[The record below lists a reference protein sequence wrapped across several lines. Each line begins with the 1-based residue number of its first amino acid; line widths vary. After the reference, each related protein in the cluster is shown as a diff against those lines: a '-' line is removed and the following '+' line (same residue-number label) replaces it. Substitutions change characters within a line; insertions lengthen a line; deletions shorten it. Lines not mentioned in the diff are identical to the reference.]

1 MRTAKELFAELNSF
15 DENRRIEAKSAS
27 AVGKSM
33 METVCA
39 FANEPGLCGGYLLLG
54 AKRTGMAEDGRPVY
68 EPENIENTDKVQ
80 SDFVVMCNSMFNVR
94 IRPIINVEEYLGKTV
109 IVVKIEELPESQK
122 PAYFAKRG
130 LPEGAFRRIGP
141 SDEKCSEEDMYLF
154 YQSADTYDSCIVD
167 DADLDDIDE
176 NALNFYRK
184 LRKEVNPDAE
194 ELTLDDVDLLR
205 ALGAIKKNKQ
215 GGYDLTYT
223 GLLVFGKQMSLR
235 RLVPSFRVDY
245 IRISG
250 NQWLADGDNRFEQTI
265 DMRGPLILMVNK
277 ACSAVMDDLPK
288 GFELKKDSMQASTPA
303 ILPNKVLRE
312 AIVNSYIHRSN
323 RVNQPIQIIR
333 YSNRIEI
340 HNPGYSL
347 KPQDDWGEP
356 GSMLRNPRISEIF
369 HDTNLAETKGTGIG
383 AMRRLMKEAGL
394 MPPTFESNHEANK
407 FTARLLLHHFLSKE
421 NMEWLAQ
428 YAEFG
433 LVNEQ
438 KLALVFVREVGAID
452 NATYRQ
458 LDSSITHARARLE
471 IHKLCD
477 LGFIEKKGQ
486 GRNTYYIR
494 TSKVV
499 SLGERLRPQGE
510 RLLPQLGT
518 LCERLL
524 PQHGT
529 LCERL
534 LPQHGTL
541 CERIPPQHGT
551 LCERIP
557 PQHGTLCEKIPPQ
570 HGTLGEKI
578 PLQHGTLGEKIPPQ
592 HGTLGERYQGENE
605 RYQAFG
611 ERYQGA
617 NREELLLLLPDDIKK
632 RIDEVGKRVPK
643 DVLYKLVVDMCS
655 IVPLSMDDLSVLLHR
670 KSKSFKNKNIKVLLE
685 NNQLFYWIP
694 EMTNHPL
701 QKYVA
706 ASSMARSNSR
716 KSC

>member
-1 MRTAKELFAELNSF
+1 MSPYLNIIKKMRTAKELFAELNSF

-54 AKRTGMAEDGRPVY
+54 AKRTGIAEDGRPVY
-68 EPENIENTDKVQ
+68 EPENIENTDKIQ
-80 SDFVVMCNSMFNVR
+80 SDFVAMCNSMFNVR

-194 ELTLDDVDLLR
+194 ELTLNDVDLLR

-383 AMRRLMKEAGL
+383 AMRRVMKEAGL

-428 YAEFG
+428 YASFD
-433 LVNEQ
+433 LTNEQ

-477 LGFIEKKGQ
+477 LGFLEKKGQ

-499 SLGERLRPQGE
+499 SLGERLRPQD
-510 RLLPQLGT
+510 
-518 LCERLL
+518 
-524 PQHGT
+524 
-529 LCERL
+529 
-534 LPQHGTL
+534 
-541 CERIPPQHGT
+541 
-551 LCERIP
+551 
-557 PQHGTLCEKIPPQ
+557 EKILP
-570 HGTLGEKI
+570 
-578 PLQHGTLGEKIPPQ
+578 QHGTLGEKIPPQ
-592 HGTLGERYQGENE
+592 GEMYHGKHGILVQKIPPQGEMYHGKHGTLGERYQGENE
-605 RYQAFG
+605 RYQAFEERYQGEVGTFG
-611 ERYQGA
+611 ERYQGL
-617 NREELLLLLPDDIKK
+617 NREELLLLLPDDIKN

-643 DVLYKLVVDMCS
+643 DILNKLVVDMCS

-670 KSKSFKNKNIKVLLE
+670 NSKSFKNKNIKVLLE
-685 NNQLFYWIP
+685 TKQLFYWIP
-694 EMTNHPL
+694 EMINHPQ
-701 QKYVA
+701 QKYIA
-706 ASSMARSNSR
+706 DPSMTRSNT
-716 KSC
+716 KKK

>member
-1 MRTAKELFAELNSF
+1 MKIAKELFDELNSW

-39 FANEPGLCGGYLLLG
+39 FANEPGLRGGYLLLG
-54 AKRTGMAEDGRPVY
+54 AKRTGMTEDGKPVY
-68 EPENIENTDKVQ
+68 EPENIENTDKIQ
-80 SDFVVMCNSMFNVR
+80 SDFVAMCNSMFNVR

-194 ELTLDDVDLLR
+194 ELTLNDVDLLR

-433 LVNEQ
+433 LMNEQ

-510 RLLPQLGT
+510 KIPPQHGSLGERLLPQD
-518 LCERLL
+518 ERLL

-529 LCERL
+529 LGERLPPQDERL
-534 LPQHGTL
+534 L
-541 CERIPPQHGT
+541 
-551 LCERIP
+551 
-557 PQHGTLCEKIPPQ
+557 
-570 HGTLGEKI
+570 
-578 PLQHGTLGEKIPPQ
+578 PQ
-592 HGTLGERYQGENE
+592 HGTLGERYQGED
-605 RYQAFG
+605 
-611 ERYQGA
+611 ERYQGKLGTFEEECMLKPRA
-617 NREELLLLLPDDIKK
+617 ELVRELPNELQERVNNIGNRASRETVCQLLIDLCAFKPYSYEELASILQ
-632 RIDEVGKRVPK
+632 RSPK
-643 DVLYKLVVDMCS
+643 ALKDKYLK
-655 IVPLSMDDLSVLLHR
+655 PLRLA
-670 KSKSFKNKNIKVLLE
+670 NK
-685 NNQLFYWIP
+685 LFYWIP
-694 EMTNHPL
+694 EMINHPL

-706 ASSMARSNSR
+706 APSMARSSNKNR
-716 KSC
+716 KQ

>member
-1 MRTAKELFAELNSF
+1 MTNDVPLTYNIIKKMRTAKELFAELNSF

-54 AKRTGMAEDGRPVY
+54 AKRTGIAEDGRPIY
-68 EPENIENTDKVQ
+68 EPENIENTDKIQ
-80 SDFVVMCNSMFNVR
+80 SDFVAMCNSMFNVR

-194 ELTLDDVDLLR
+194 ELTLNDVDLLR

-438 KLALVFVREVGAID
+438 KLALVFMREVGAID

-477 LGFIEKKGQ
+477 LGFLEKKGQ

-499 SLGERLRPQGE
+499 SLGERLRPQNE
-510 RLLPQLGT
+510 RLLPQD
-518 LCERLL
+518 
-524 PQHGT
+524 
-529 LCERL
+529 
-534 LPQHGTL
+534 
-541 CERIPPQHGT
+541 
-551 LCERIP
+551 
-557 PQHGTLCEKIPPQ
+557 EKIPPQ

-578 PLQHGTLGEKIPPQ
+578 PPQGERLLPQ
-592 HGTLGERYQGENE
+592 HGILGERYQGENE
-605 RYQAFG
+605 RYQAFE
-611 ERYQGA
+611 ERYQGEA
-617 NREELLLLLPDDIKK
+617 GTFEERYQGVNREELLLLLPDHIKK

-643 DVLYKLVVDMCS
+643 DVLNKLVVDMCS

-670 KSKSFKNKNIKVLLE
+670 NSKSFKNKNIKVLLE

-694 EMTNHPL
+694 EMINHPQ
-701 QKYVA
+701 QKYIA
-706 ASSMARSNSR
+706 DPSMTRS
-716 KSC
+716 KTKKKK

>member
-15 DENRRIEAKSAS
+15 DENKRIEAKSAS

-54 AKRTGMAEDGRPVY
+54 AKRTGIAEDGRPVY
-68 EPENIENTDKVQ
+68 EPENIENTDKIQ
-80 SDFVVMCNSMFNVR
+80 SDFVAMCNSMFNVR

-194 ELTLDDVDLLR
+194 ELTLNDVDLLR

-433 LVNEQ
+433 LGNEQ
-438 KLALVFVREVGAID
+438 KLALVFEREVGAID

-477 LGFIEKKGQ
+477 LGFLEKKGQ

-499 SLGERLRPQGE
+499 SLGERLRPQD
-510 RLLPQLGT
+510 
-518 LCERLL
+518 
-524 PQHGT
+524 
-529 LCERL
+529 
-534 LPQHGTL
+534 
-541 CERIPPQHGT
+541 
-551 LCERIP
+551 
-557 PQHGTLCEKIPPQ
+557 EKILP
-570 HGTLGEKI
+570 
-578 PLQHGTLGEKIPPQ
+578 QHGTLGEKIPPQ
-592 HGTLGERYQGENE
+592 GEMYHGKHGILVQKIPPQGEMYHGKHGTLGERYQGENE
-605 RYQAFG
+605 RYQAFEERYQGEVGTFG
-611 ERYQGA
+611 ERYQGL
-617 NREELLLLLPDDIKK
+617 NREELLLLLPDDIKN

-643 DVLYKLVVDMCS
+643 DILNKLVVDMCS

-670 KSKSFKNKNIKVLLE
+670 NSKSFKNKNIKVLLE
-685 NNQLFYWIP
+685 TKQLFYWIP
-694 EMTNHPL
+694 EMINHPQ
-701 QKYVA
+701 QKYIA
-706 ASSMARSNSR
+706 DPSMTRSNT
-716 KSC
+716 KKK

>member
-1 MRTAKELFAELNSF
+1 MTNDVPLTYNIIKKMRTAKELFAELNSF

-54 AKRTGMAEDGRPVY
+54 AKRTGIAEDGRPIY
-68 EPENIENTDKVQ
+68 EPENIENTDKIQ
-80 SDFVVMCNSMFNVR
+80 SDFVAMCNSMFNVR

-194 ELTLDDVDLLR
+194 ELTLNDVDLLR
-205 ALGAIKKNKQ
+205 ALGAVKKNKQ

-477 LGFIEKKGQ
+477 LGFLEKKGQ

-499 SLGERLRPQGE
+499 SLAERLRPQD
-510 RLLPQLGT
+510 
-518 LCERLL
+518 
-524 PQHGT
+524 
-529 LCERL
+529 
-534 LPQHGTL
+534 
-541 CERIPPQHGT
+541 
-551 LCERIP
+551 
-557 PQHGTLCEKIPPQ
+557 EKILP
-570 HGTLGEKI
+570 
-578 PLQHGTLGEKIPPQ
+578 QHGTLGEKIPPQ
-592 HGTLGERYQGENE
+592 GEMYHGKHGILVQKIPPQGEMYHGKHGTLGERYQGENE
-605 RYQAFG
+605 RYQAFEERYQGEVGTFG
-611 ERYQGA
+611 ERYQGV
-617 NREELLLLLPDDIKK
+617 NREELLLLLPDDIKN

-643 DVLYKLVVDMCS
+643 DILNKLVVDMCS

-670 KSKSFKNKNIKVLLE
+670 NSKSFKNKNIKVLLE
-685 NNQLFYWIP
+685 TKQLFYWIP
-694 EMTNHPL
+694 EMINHPQ
-701 QKYVA
+701 QKYIA
-706 ASSMARSNSR
+706 DPSMTRSNT
-716 KSC
+716 KKK

>member
-1 MRTAKELFAELNSF
+1 MKTAKELFDELNSW

-39 FANEPGLCGGYLLLG
+39 FANEPGLRGGYLLLG
-54 AKRTGMAEDGRPVY
+54 AKRIGMTEDGKPVY
-68 EPENIENTDKVQ
+68 EPENIENTDKIQ
-80 SDFVVMCNSMFNVR
+80 SDFVAMCNSMFNVR

-477 LGFIEKKGQ
+477 LGFLEKKGQ

-499 SLGERLRPQGE
+499 SLGGRLRPQDERLRP
-510 RLLPQLGT
+510 
-518 LCERLL
+518 
-524 PQHGT
+524 
-529 LCERL
+529 
-534 LPQHGTL
+534 
-541 CERIPPQHGT
+541 
-551 LCERIP
+551 
-557 PQHGTLCEKIPPQ
+557 
-570 HGTLGEKI
+570 
-578 PLQHGTLGEKIPPQ
+578 QHGTLGEKIPPQ
-592 HGTLGERYQGENE
+592 HGTLGEKIPPQHGTLDEKIPPQHGTLGKKIPPQGEKIPPQHGTFEIESQPKSRNE
-605 RYQAFG
+605 LLRELPKGLQERVAKLGKWASREKVSQLLVDLCAFKP
-611 ERYQGA
+611 YSY
-617 NREELLLLLPDDIKK
+617 EELALIIQRAAKPMKDKYIK
-632 RIDEVGKRVPK
+632 
-643 DVLYKLVVDMCS
+643 
-655 IVPLSMDDLSVLLHR
+655 PLRLA
-670 KSKSFKNKNIKVLLE
+670 NK
-685 NNQLFYWIP
+685 LFYWIP
-694 EMTNHPL
+694 EMINHPL

-706 ASSMARSNSR
+706 DPSMARSNTKKR
-716 KSC
+716 K

>member
-1 MRTAKELFAELNSF
+1 MKTAKELFDELNSW

-39 FANEPGLCGGYLLLG
+39 FANEPGLRGGYLLLG
-54 AKRTGMAEDGRPVY
+54 AKRIGMTEDGKPVY
-68 EPENIENTDKVQ
+68 EPENIENTDKIQ
-80 SDFVVMCNSMFNVR
+80 SDFVAMCNSMFNVR

-194 ELTLDDVDLLR
+194 ELTLNDVDLLR
-205 ALGAIKKNKQ
+205 ALGAVKKNKQ

-477 LGFIEKKGQ
+477 LGFLEKKGQ

-499 SLGERLRPQGE
+499 SLEERLRPQGE
-510 RLLPQLGT
+510 RLLP
-518 LCERLL
+518 
-524 PQHGT
+524 
-529 LCERL
+529 
-534 LPQHGTL
+534 
-541 CERIPPQHGT
+541 
-551 LCERIP
+551 
-557 PQHGTLCEKIPPQ
+557 
-570 HGTLGEKI
+570 
-578 PLQHGTLGEKIPPQ
+578 QHGTLGEKIPPQ
-592 HGTLGERYQGENE
+592 HGTLGEKIPPQHGTLGEKIPPQHGTLGKKIPPQGEKIPPQHGTFEIESQPKSRNE
-605 RYQAFG
+605 LLRELPKGLQERVAKLGKWASRENVSQLLVDLCAFKP
-611 ERYQGA
+611 YSY
-617 NREELLLLLPDDIKK
+617 EELALIIQRAAKPMKDKYIK
-632 RIDEVGKRVPK
+632 
-643 DVLYKLVVDMCS
+643 
-655 IVPLSMDDLSVLLHR
+655 PLRLA
-670 KSKSFKNKNIKVLLE
+670 NK
-685 NNQLFYWIP
+685 LFYWIP
-694 EMTNHPL
+694 EMINHPL

-706 ASSMARSNSR
+706 DPSMARSSNNKR
-716 KSC
+716 KQ

>member
-1 MRTAKELFAELNSF
+1 MKTAKEIFDELNSW

-39 FANEPGLCGGYLLLG
+39 FANEPGLRGGYLLLG
-54 AKRTGMAEDGRPVY
+54 AKRTGMTEDGKPIY
-68 EPENIENTDKVQ
+68 EPENIENTDKIQ
-80 SDFVVMCNSMFNVR
+80 SDFVAMCNSMFNVR
-94 IRPIINVEEYLGKTV
+94 IRPIINVEEYQGKMV
-109 IVVKIEELPESQK
+109 VVVKIEELPESQK

-130 LPEGAFRRIGP
+130 LPDGAFRRIGP

-154 YQSADTYDSCIVD
+154 YQSADTFDSCVVD

-176 NALNFYRK
+176 NALGYYRR
-184 LRKEVNPDAE
+184 LRKEVNPEAE
-194 ELTLDDVDLLR
+194 ELTLNDVDLLR

-288 GFELKKDSMQASTPA
+288 GFELKDSLQASTPA

-347 KPQDDWGEP
+347 KSPDDWGEP

-428 YAEFG
+428 YASFD
-433 LVNEQ
+433 LTNEQ

-458 LDSSITHARARLE
+458 LDTTITHGRVRVE

-477 LGFIEKKGQ
+477 LGFIEKRGQ

-494 TSKVV
+494 TDKVV
-499 SLGERLRPQGE
+499 SLG
-510 RLLPQLGT
+510 
-518 LCERLL
+518 ERLL

-529 LCERL
+529 LGQRL
-534 LPQHGTL
+534 PPQGEMYHGKHGILGEMYHGKHGTFNK
-541 CERIPPQHGT
+541 RYQ
-551 LCERIP
+551 
-557 PQHGTLCEKIPPQ
+557 
-570 HGTLGEKI
+570 GE
-578 PLQHGTLGEKIPPQ
+578 Q
-592 HGTLGERYQGENE
+592 ERYQGEVGTFEENC
-605 RYQAFG
+605 QLL
-611 ERYQGA
+611 
-617 NREELLLLLPDDIKK
+617 NREELLDELPNELKGKILN
-632 RIDEVGKRVPK
+632 VGKRIFK
-643 DVLYKLVVDMCS
+643 EDLNQIIIALCS
-655 IVPLSMDDLSVLLHR
+655 IRPYSIEELTILLNR
-670 KSKSFKNKNIKVLLE
+670 NPKSFKNFNIRALLE
-685 NNQLFYWIP
+685 SKRLFYWIP
-694 EMTNHPL
+694 EMIRHPQ
-701 QKYVA
+701 QKYIAVP
-706 ASSMARSNSR
+706 SMARSNT
-716 KSC
+716 KKK

>member
-54 AKRTGMAEDGRPVY
+54 AKRTGIAEDGRPIY
-68 EPENIENTDKVQ
+68 EPENIENTDKIQ
-80 SDFVVMCNSMFNVR
+80 SDFVAMCNSMFNVR

-194 ELTLDDVDLLR
+194 ELTLNDVDLLR
-205 ALGAIKKNKQ
+205 ALGAVKKNKQ

-433 LVNEQ
+433 LVNEL

-486 GRNTYYIR
+486 GRSTYYIR

-499 SLGERLRPQGE
+499 SLGERLRPQGK

-524 PQHGT
+524 
-529 LCERL
+529 
-534 LPQHGTL
+534 
-541 CERIPPQHGT
+541 
-551 LCERIP
+551 
-557 PQHGTLCEKIPPQ
+557 PQ

-578 PLQHGTLGEKIPPQ
+578 PLQHGTLGEKIPSQ

-605 RYQAFG
+605 RYQAFE
-611 ERYQGA
+611 ERYQDA
-617 NREELLLLLPDDIKK
+617 NREELLLLLPDHIKK

-643 DVLYKLVVDMCS
+643 DVLNKLVVDMCS
-655 IVPLSMDDLSVLLHR
+655 FVPLSMDDLSVLLHR
-670 KSKSFKNKNIKVLLE
+670 NSKSFKNKNIKVLLE

-694 EMTNHPL
+694 EMINHPQ

-706 ASSMARSNSR
+706 DPSMVRSSNKKR
-716 KSC
+716 KQ

>member
-1 MRTAKELFAELNSF
+1 MTSPYLNIIKKMRTAKELFAELNSF

-80 SDFVVMCNSMFNVR
+80 SDFVAMCNSMFNVR

-499 SLGERLRPQGE
+499 SLGERLRPQD
-510 RLLPQLGT
+510 
-518 LCERLL
+518 ERLL

-529 LCERL
+529 LGERL
-534 LPQHGTL
+534 LP
-541 CERIPPQHGT
+541 
-551 LCERIP
+551 
-557 PQHGTLCEKIPPQ
+557 
-570 HGTLGEKI
+570 
-578 PLQHGTLGEKIPPQ
+578 QHGTLGEKIPPQ
-592 HGTLGERYQGENE
+592 HGTLGEKIPPQHGTLGEKMPPQHGTLGEKIPPQGKMYHGKHGTFEIESQPKSRNE
-605 RYQAFG
+605 LLRELPKGLQERVAKLGKRASREKVSQLLVDLCAFKP
-611 ERYQGA
+611 YSY
-617 NREELLLLLPDDIKK
+617 EELALIIQRAAKPM
-632 RIDEVGKRVPK
+632 K
-643 DVLYKLVVDMCS
+643 DKYLK
-655 IVPLSMDDLSVLLHR
+655 PLRLA
-670 KSKSFKNKNIKVLLE
+670 NK
-685 NNQLFYWIP
+685 LFYWIP
-694 EMTNHPL
+694 EMINHPL

-706 ASSMARSNSR
+706 APSMARSNT
-716 KSC
+716 KKK

>member
-1 MRTAKELFAELNSF
+1 MTNEVPLTYNIIKKMRTAKELFAELNSF

-54 AKRTGMAEDGRPVY
+54 AKRTGIAEDGRPIY
-68 EPENIENTDKVQ
+68 EPENIENTDKIQ
-80 SDFVVMCNSMFNVR
+80 SDFVAMCNSMFNVR

-194 ELTLDDVDLLR
+194 ELTLNDVDLLR

-477 LGFIEKKGQ
+477 LGFLEKKGQ

-499 SLGERLRPQGE
+499 SLGERLRPQD
-510 RLLPQLGT
+510 
-518 LCERLL
+518 
-524 PQHGT
+524 
-529 LCERL
+529 
-534 LPQHGTL
+534 
-541 CERIPPQHGT
+541 
-551 LCERIP
+551 
-557 PQHGTLCEKIPPQ
+557 EKILP
-570 HGTLGEKI
+570 
-578 PLQHGTLGEKIPPQ
+578 QHGTLGEKIPPQ
-592 HGTLGERYQGENE
+592 GEMYHGKHGILVQKIPPQGEMYHGKHGTLGERYQGENE
-605 RYQAFG
+605 RYQAFEERYQGEVGTFG
-611 ERYQGA
+611 ERYQGL
-617 NREELLLLLPDDIKK
+617 NREELLLLLPDDIKN

-643 DVLYKLVVDMCS
+643 DILNKLVVDMCS

-670 KSKSFKNKNIKVLLE
+670 NSKSFKNKNIKVLLE
-685 NNQLFYWIP
+685 TKQLFYWIP
-694 EMTNHPL
+694 EMINHPQ
-701 QKYVA
+701 QKYIA
-706 ASSMARSNSR
+706 DPSMTRSNT
-716 KSC
+716 KKK

>member
-1 MRTAKELFAELNSF
+1 MMSPYLNIIKKMRTAKELFAELNSF

-54 AKRTGMAEDGRPVY
+54 AKRTGIAEDGRPVY
-68 EPENIENTDKVQ
+68 EPENIENTDKIQ
-80 SDFVVMCNSMFNVR
+80 SDFVAMCNSMFNVR

-194 ELTLDDVDLLR
+194 ELTLNDVDLLR

-477 LGFIEKKGQ
+477 LGFLEKKGQ

-510 RLLPQLGT
+510 RLPAKEQRLP
-518 LCERLL
+518 
-524 PQHGT
+524 P
-529 LCERL
+529 
-534 LPQHGTL
+534 
-541 CERIPPQHGT
+541 
-551 LCERIP
+551 
-557 PQHGTLCEKIPPQ
+557 
-570 HGTLGEKI
+570 
-578 PLQHGTLGEKIPPQ
+578 QHGTLGEKIPPQ
-592 HGTLGERYQGENE
+592 HGTLGEKIPPQHGTLGEKIPPQHGTLGKKIPPQGEKIPPQHGTFEIESQPKSRNE
-605 RYQAFG
+605 LLRELPKGLQERVAKLGKWASREKVSQLLVDLCAFKP
-611 ERYQGA
+611 YSY
-617 NREELLLLLPDDIKK
+617 EELALIIQRAAKPMKDKYIK
-632 RIDEVGKRVPK
+632 
-643 DVLYKLVVDMCS
+643 
-655 IVPLSMDDLSVLLHR
+655 PLRLA
-670 KSKSFKNKNIKVLLE
+670 NK
-685 NNQLFYWIP
+685 LFYWIP
-694 EMTNHPL
+694 EMINHPL

-706 ASSMARSNSR
+706 DPSMARSNTQ
-716 KSC
+716 KK

>member
-68 EPENIENTDKVQ
+68 EPENIENTDKIQ
-80 SDFVVMCNSMFNVR
+80 SDFVAMCNSMFNVR

-194 ELTLDDVDLLR
+194 ELTLNDVDLLR

-458 LDSSITHARARLE
+458 LDSTITHARARLE

-499 SLGERLRPQGE
+499 SLGERLRPQ
-510 RLLPQLGT
+510 
-518 LCERLL
+518 
-524 PQHGT
+524 
-529 LCERL
+529 
-534 LPQHGTL
+534 
-541 CERIPPQHGT
+541 
-551 LCERIP
+551 
-557 PQHGTLCEKIPPQ
+557 
-570 HGTLGEKI
+570 
-578 PLQHGTLGEKIPPQ
+578 HGTLGEKIPPQ
-592 HGTLGERYQGENE
+592 HGTLGEKIPPQHGTLDEKILPQHGTLGKKIPPQGEKIPPQHGTFEIESQPKSRNDLLRELPKGLQE
-605 RYQAFG
+605 RVAKLGKWASREKVSQLLVDLCAFKP
-611 ERYQGA
+611 YSY
-617 NREELLLLLPDDIKK
+617 EELALIIQRAAKPMKDKYIK
-632 RIDEVGKRVPK
+632 
-643 DVLYKLVVDMCS
+643 
-655 IVPLSMDDLSVLLHR
+655 PLRLA
-670 KSKSFKNKNIKVLLE
+670 NK
-685 NNQLFYWIP
+685 LFYWIP
-694 EMTNHPL
+694 EMINHPL

-706 ASSMARSNSR
+706 DPSMARSSNKKR
-716 KSC
+716 KQ

>member
-1 MRTAKELFAELNSF
+1 
-15 DENRRIEAKSAS
+15 
-27 AVGKSM
+27 M

-39 FANEPGLCGGYLLLG
+39 FANESGLCGGYLLLG
-54 AKRTGMAEDGRPVY
+54 AKRTGMAEDGSPVY

-194 ELTLDDVDLLR
+194 ELTLNDVDLLR

-458 LDSSITHARARLE
+458 LDSTITHARARLE

-510 RLLPQLGT
+510 KIPPQHGSLGERLLPQD
-518 LCERLL
+518 ERLL

-529 LCERL
+529 LGERLPPQDERL
-534 LPQHGTL
+534 L
-541 CERIPPQHGT
+541 
-551 LCERIP
+551 
-557 PQHGTLCEKIPPQ
+557 
-570 HGTLGEKI
+570 
-578 PLQHGTLGEKIPPQ
+578 PQ
-592 HGTLGERYQGENE
+592 HGTLGERYQGED
-605 RYQAFG
+605 
-611 ERYQGA
+611 ERYQGKLGTFEEECVLKP
-617 NREELLLLLPDDIKK
+617 REELVRELPNELQERVNNIGNRASRETVCQLL
-632 RIDEVGKRVPK
+632 IDLCAFKPYSYEELASILQRSPK
-643 DVLYKLVVDMCS
+643 ALKDKYLK
-655 IVPLSMDDLSVLLHR
+655 PLRLA
-670 KSKSFKNKNIKVLLE
+670 NK
-685 NNQLFYWIP
+685 LFYWIP
-694 EMTNHPL
+694 EMINHPL

-706 ASSMARSNSR
+706 DPSMARSNT
-716 KSC
+716 KKK

>member
-1 MRTAKELFAELNSF
+1 MMSPYLNIIKKMRTAKELFAELNSF

-54 AKRTGMAEDGRPVY
+54 AKRTGIAEDGRPVY
-68 EPENIENTDKVQ
+68 EPENIENTDKIQ
-80 SDFVVMCNSMFNVR
+80 SDFVAMCNSMFNVR
-94 IRPIINVEEYLGKTV
+94 IRPIINVEEYLDKTV

-194 ELTLDDVDLLR
+194 ELTLNDVDLLR

-277 ACSAVMDDLPK
+277 ACSAVVDDLPK

-428 YAEFG
+428 YAEFD

-438 KLALVFVREVGAID
+438 KLALVFVREVGTID

-471 IHKLCD
+471 IHKLCN
-477 LGFIEKKGQ
+477 LGFLEKKGQ

-499 SLGERLRPQGE
+499 SLGERLRPQN
-510 RLLPQLGT
+510 
-518 LCERLL
+518 
-524 PQHGT
+524 
-529 LCERL
+529 
-534 LPQHGTL
+534 
-541 CERIPPQHGT
+541 
-551 LCERIP
+551 
-557 PQHGTLCEKIPPQ
+557 EKIPPQ
-570 HGTLGEKI
+570 HGTLDEKI
-578 PLQHGTLGEKIPPQ
+578 PPQHGTLDEKIPPQHGTLDEKIPPQYGTLGEKIPPQ
-592 HGTLGERYQGENE
+592 HGTLGEKIPSQHGTFEIESQPKSRNE
-605 RYQAFG
+605 LLRELPKGLQERVAKLGKWASREKVSQLLVDLCAFKP
-611 ERYQGA
+611 YSY
-617 NREELLLLLPDDIKK
+617 EELALIIQRAAKPMKDKYIK
-632 RIDEVGKRVPK
+632 
-643 DVLYKLVVDMCS
+643 
-655 IVPLSMDDLSVLLHR
+655 PLRLA
-670 KSKSFKNKNIKVLLE
+670 NK
-685 NNQLFYWIP
+685 LFYWIP
-694 EMTNHPL
+694 EMINHPL

-706 ASSMARSNSR
+706 DPSMARSSNKKR
-716 KSC
+716 KQ

>member
-1 MRTAKELFAELNSF
+1 MKTAKELFDELNSW

-39 FANEPGLCGGYLLLG
+39 FANEPGLRGGYLLLG
-54 AKRTGMAEDGRPVY
+54 AKRIGMTEDGKPVY
-68 EPENIENTDKVQ
+68 EPENIENTDKIQ
-80 SDFVVMCNSMFNVR
+80 SDFVAMCNSMFNVR

-194 ELTLDDVDLLR
+194 ELTLNDVDLLR

-477 LGFIEKKGQ
+477 LGFLEKKGQ

-510 RLLPQLGT
+510 KIPPQHGSLGERLLPQN
-518 LCERLL
+518 ERLL

-529 LCERL
+529 LGERLPPQDERL
-534 LPQHGTL
+534 L
-541 CERIPPQHGT
+541 
-551 LCERIP
+551 
-557 PQHGTLCEKIPPQ
+557 
-570 HGTLGEKI
+570 
-578 PLQHGTLGEKIPPQ
+578 PQ
-592 HGTLGERYQGENE
+592 HGTLGERYQGED
-605 RYQAFG
+605 
-611 ERYQGA
+611 ERYQGKLGTFEEECMLKPRA
-617 NREELLLLLPDDIKK
+617 ELVRELPNELQERVNNIGNRASRETVCQLLIDLCAFKPYSYEELASILQ
-632 RIDEVGKRVPK
+632 RSPK
-643 DVLYKLVVDMCS
+643 ALKDKYLK
-655 IVPLSMDDLSVLLHR
+655 PLRLA
-670 KSKSFKNKNIKVLLE
+670 NK
-685 NNQLFYWIP
+685 LFYWIP
-694 EMTNHPL
+694 EMINHPL

-706 ASSMARSNSR
+706 DPSMARSNTQ
-716 KSC
+716 KK

>member
-1 MRTAKELFAELNSF
+1 MMSPYLNIIKKMRTAKELFAELNSF

-68 EPENIENTDKVQ
+68 EPENIENTDKIQ
-80 SDFVVMCNSMFNVR
+80 SDFVAMCNSMFNVR

-109 IVVKIEELPESQK
+109 IVVKIEELPESLK

-130 LPEGAFRRIGP
+130 LPDGAFRRIGP

-194 ELTLDDVDLLR
+194 ELTLNDVDLLR

-312 AIVNSYIHRSN
+312 AIVNSYIHR
-323 RVNQPIQIIR
+323 
-333 YSNRIEI
+333 
-340 HNPGYSL
+340 
-347 KPQDDWGEP
+347 
-356 GSMLRNPRISEIF
+356 
-369 HDTNLAETKGTGIG
+369 
-383 AMRRLMKEAGL
+383 
-394 MPPTFESNHEANK
+394 
-407 FTARLLLHHFLSKE
+407 
-421 NMEWLAQ
+421 
-428 YAEFG
+428 
-433 LVNEQ
+433 
-438 KLALVFVREVGAID
+438 
-452 NATYRQ
+452 
-458 LDSSITHARARLE
+458 
-471 IHKLCD
+471 
-477 LGFIEKKGQ
+477 
-486 GRNTYYIR
+486 
-494 TSKVV
+494 
-499 SLGERLRPQGE
+499 
-510 RLLPQLGT
+510 
-518 LCERLL
+518 
-524 PQHGT
+524 
-529 LCERL
+529 
-534 LPQHGTL
+534 
-541 CERIPPQHGT
+541 
-551 LCERIP
+551 
-557 PQHGTLCEKIPPQ
+557 
-570 HGTLGEKI
+570 
-578 PLQHGTLGEKIPPQ
+578 
-592 HGTLGERYQGENE
+592 
-605 RYQAFG
+605 
-611 ERYQGA
+611 
-617 NREELLLLLPDDIKK
+617 
-632 RIDEVGKRVPK
+632 
-643 DVLYKLVVDMCS
+643 
-655 IVPLSMDDLSVLLHR
+655 
-670 KSKSFKNKNIKVLLE
+670 
-685 NNQLFYWIP
+685 
-694 EMTNHPL
+694 
-701 QKYVA
+701 
-706 ASSMARSNSR
+706 
-716 KSC
+716 

>member
-1 MRTAKELFAELNSF
+1 MTNDVPLTYNIIKKMRTAKELFAELNSF

-54 AKRTGMAEDGRPVY
+54 AKRTGIAEDGRPVY
-68 EPENIENTDKVQ
+68 EPENIENTDKIQ
-80 SDFVVMCNSMFNVR
+80 SDFVAMCNSMFNVR

-130 LPEGAFRRIGP
+130 LPDGAFRRIGP

-194 ELTLDDVDLLR
+194 ELTLNDVDLLR

-433 LVNEQ
+433 LMNEQ

-477 LGFIEKKGQ
+477 LGFLEKKGQ

-499 SLGERLRPQGE
+499 SLGE
-510 RLLPQLGT
+510 
-518 LCERLL
+518 
-524 PQHGT
+524 
-529 LCERL
+529 
-534 LPQHGTL
+534 
-541 CERIPPQHGT
+541 
-551 LCERIP
+551 
-557 PQHGTLCEKIPPQ
+557 KIPP
-570 HGTLGEKI
+570 
-578 PLQHGTLGEKIPPQ
+578 QHGTLGEKIPPQ
-592 HGTLGERYQGENE
+592 HGTLDEKIPPQHGTLGEKIPPQHGTFEIESQPKSRNE
-605 RYQAFG
+605 LLRELPKGLQERVAKLGKWASREKVSQLLVDLCAFKP
-611 ERYQGA
+611 YSY
-617 NREELLLLLPDDIKK
+617 EELALIIQRAAKPMKDKYIK
-632 RIDEVGKRVPK
+632 
-643 DVLYKLVVDMCS
+643 
-655 IVPLSMDDLSVLLHR
+655 PLRLA
-670 KSKSFKNKNIKVLLE
+670 NK
-685 NNQLFYWIP
+685 LFYWIP
-694 EMTNHPL
+694 EMINHPQ

-706 ASSMARSNSR
+706 DPSMARSSNKKR
-716 KSC
+716 KQ

>member
-1 MRTAKELFAELNSF
+1 MKTAKELFDELNSW

-39 FANEPGLCGGYLLLG
+39 FANEPGLRGGYLLLG
-54 AKRTGMAEDGRPVY
+54 AKRIGMTEDGKPVY
-68 EPENIENTDKVQ
+68 EPENIENTDKIQ
-80 SDFVVMCNSMFNVR
+80 SDFVAMCNSMFNVR

-167 DADLDDIDE
+167 DADLDDIDD

-194 ELTLDDVDLLR
+194 ELTLNDVDLLR

-428 YAEFG
+428 YAEFD

-477 LGFIEKKGQ
+477 LGFLEKKGQ

-499 SLGERLRPQGE
+499 SLGERLRPQD
-510 RLLPQLGT
+510 
-518 LCERLL
+518 
-524 PQHGT
+524 
-529 LCERL
+529 
-534 LPQHGTL
+534 
-541 CERIPPQHGT
+541 
-551 LCERIP
+551 
-557 PQHGTLCEKIPPQ
+557 EKIPP
-570 HGTLGEKI
+570 
-578 PLQHGTLGEKIPPQ
+578 QHGTLGEKIPPQ
-592 HGTLGERYQGENE
+592 HGTLGKKIPPQGEKIPPQHGTFEIESQPKSRNE
-605 RYQAFG
+605 LLRELPKGLQERVAKLGKWASREKVSQLLVDLCAFKP
-611 ERYQGA
+611 YSY
-617 NREELLLLLPDDIKK
+617 EELALIIQRAAKPMKDKYIK
-632 RIDEVGKRVPK
+632 
-643 DVLYKLVVDMCS
+643 
-655 IVPLSMDDLSVLLHR
+655 PLRLA
-670 KSKSFKNKNIKVLLE
+670 NK
-685 NNQLFYWIP
+685 LFYWIP
-694 EMTNHPL
+694 EMINHPL

-706 ASSMARSNSR
+706 DPSMARSSNKKR
-716 KSC
+716 KQ

>member
-54 AKRTGMAEDGRPVY
+54 AKRTGMAEDGRPIY
-68 EPENIENTDKVQ
+68 EPENIENTDKIQ
-80 SDFVVMCNSMFNVR
+80 SDFVAMCNSMFNVR

-194 ELTLDDVDLLR
+194 ELTLNDVDLLR

-394 MPPTFESNHEANK
+394 MPPTFESNHDANK

-433 LVNEQ
+433 LVNKQ

-471 IHKLCD
+471 IHKLCN
-477 LGFIEKKGQ
+477 LEFLEKKGQ

-499 SLGERLRPQGE
+499 SLGERLRPQN
-510 RLLPQLGT
+510 
-518 LCERLL
+518 
-524 PQHGT
+524 
-529 LCERL
+529 
-534 LPQHGTL
+534 
-541 CERIPPQHGT
+541 
-551 LCERIP
+551 
-557 PQHGTLCEKIPPQ
+557 EKIPPQ
-570 HGTLGEKI
+570 HGTLDEKI
-578 PLQHGTLGEKIPPQ
+578 PPQHGTLDEKIPPQHGTLDEKIPPQYGTLGEKIPPQ
-592 HGTLGERYQGENE
+592 HGTLGEKIPPQHGTFEIESQPKSRNE
-605 RYQAFG
+605 LLRELPKGLQERVAKLGKWASREKVSQLLVDLCAFKP
-611 ERYQGA
+611 YSY
-617 NREELLLLLPDDIKK
+617 EELALIIQRAAKPMKDKYIK
-632 RIDEVGKRVPK
+632 
-643 DVLYKLVVDMCS
+643 
-655 IVPLSMDDLSVLLHR
+655 PLRLA
-670 KSKSFKNKNIKVLLE
+670 NK
-685 NNQLFYWIP
+685 LFYWIP
-694 EMTNHPL
+694 EMINHPL

-706 ASSMARSNSR
+706 DPSMARSSNKKR
-716 KSC
+716 KQ

>member
-1 MRTAKELFAELNSF
+1 MKTAKELFDELNSW

-39 FANEPGLCGGYLLLG
+39 FANEPGLRGGYLLLG
-54 AKRTGMAEDGRPVY
+54 AKRIGMTEDGKPVY
-68 EPENIENTDKVQ
+68 EPENIENTDKIQ
-80 SDFVVMCNSMFNVR
+80 SDFVAMCNSMFNVR

-194 ELTLDDVDLLR
+194 ELTLNDVDLLR

-477 LGFIEKKGQ
+477 LGFLEKKGQ

-499 SLGERLRPQGE
+499 SLGERL
-510 RLLPQLGT
+510 LP
-518 LCERLL
+518 
-524 PQHGT
+524 
-529 LCERL
+529 
-534 LPQHGTL
+534 
-541 CERIPPQHGT
+541 
-551 LCERIP
+551 
-557 PQHGTLCEKIPPQ
+557 
-570 HGTLGEKI
+570 
-578 PLQHGTLGEKIPPQ
+578 QHGTLGEKIPPQ
-592 HGTLGERYQGENE
+592 HGTLGEKIPPQHGTLGEKIPPQHGTLSKKIPPQGEKIPPQHGTFEIESQPKSRNE
-605 RYQAFG
+605 LLRELPKGLQERVAKLGKWASREKVSQLLVDLCAFKP
-611 ERYQGA
+611 YSY
-617 NREELLLLLPDDIKK
+617 EELALIIQRAAKPMKDKYIK
-632 RIDEVGKRVPK
+632 
-643 DVLYKLVVDMCS
+643 
-655 IVPLSMDDLSVLLHR
+655 PLRLA
-670 KSKSFKNKNIKVLLE
+670 NK
-685 NNQLFYWIP
+685 LFYWIP
-694 EMTNHPL
+694 EMINHPL

-706 ASSMARSNSR
+706 DPSMARSSNKKR
-716 KSC
+716 KQ

>member
-1 MRTAKELFAELNSF
+1 MTNEVPLTYNIIKKMRTAKELFAELNSF

-54 AKRTGMAEDGRPVY
+54 AKRTGIAEDGRPIY
-68 EPENIENTDKVQ
+68 EPENIENTDKIQ
-80 SDFVVMCNSMFNVR
+80 SDFVAMCNSMFNVR

-194 ELTLDDVDLLR
+194 ELTLNDVDLLR

-421 NMEWLAQ
+421 NVEWLAQ

-477 LGFIEKKGQ
+477 LGFLEKKGQ

-499 SLGERLRPQGE
+499 SLGERLRPQD
-510 RLLPQLGT
+510 
-518 LCERLL
+518 
-524 PQHGT
+524 
-529 LCERL
+529 
-534 LPQHGTL
+534 
-541 CERIPPQHGT
+541 
-551 LCERIP
+551 
-557 PQHGTLCEKIPPQ
+557 EKILP
-570 HGTLGEKI
+570 
-578 PLQHGTLGEKIPPQ
+578 QHGTLGEKIPPQ
-592 HGTLGERYQGENE
+592 GEMYHGKHGILVQKIPPQGEMYHGKHGTLGERYQGENE
-605 RYQAFG
+605 RYQAFEERYQGEVGTFG
-611 ERYQGA
+611 ERYQGL
-617 NREELLLLLPDDIKK
+617 NREELLLLLPDDIKN

-643 DVLYKLVVDMCS
+643 DILNKLVVDMCS

-670 KSKSFKNKNIKVLLE
+670 NSKSFKNKNIKVLLE
-685 NNQLFYWIP
+685 TKQLFYWIP
-694 EMTNHPL
+694 EMINHPL

-706 ASSMARSNSR
+706 DPTMVRSNT
-716 KSC
+716 KKN

>member
-39 FANEPGLCGGYLLLG
+39 FANEPGLRGGYLILG
-54 AKRTGMAEDGRPVY
+54 AKRTGIAEDGRPVY
-68 EPENIENTDKVQ
+68 EPENIENTDKIQ
-80 SDFVVMCNSMFNVR
+80 SDFVAMCNSMFNVR
-94 IRPIINVEEYLGKTV
+94 IRPIINVEKYFGKTV

-130 LPEGAFRRIGP
+130 LPDGAFRRIGP

-194 ELTLDDVDLLR
+194 ELTLNDVDLLR
-205 ALGAIKKNKQ
+205 ELGAIKKNKQ

-433 LVNEQ
+433 LGNEQ

-499 SLGERLRPQGE
+499 SLGERLRPQDE
-510 RLLPQLGT
+510 K
-518 LCERLL
+518 
-524 PQHGT
+524 
-529 LCERL
+529 
-534 LPQHGTL
+534 
-541 CERIPPQHGT
+541 
-551 LCERIP
+551 IP

-570 HGTLGEKI
+570 HGTFGKKI
-578 PLQHGTLGEKIPPQ
+578 PPQHGTLGEKIPPQ
-592 HGTLGERYQGENE
+592 HGTLGEKIPPQHGILGEKIPPQHGTLGEKIPPQHGTFEIESQPKSRDELLRELPKGLQE
-605 RYQAFG
+605 RVMKLGKWASREKVSQLLVDLCAFKP
-611 ERYQGA
+611 YSY
-617 NREELLLLLPDDIKK
+617 EELALIIQRAAKPMKDKYIK
-632 RIDEVGKRVPK
+632 
-643 DVLYKLVVDMCS
+643 
-655 IVPLSMDDLSVLLHR
+655 PLRLA
-670 KSKSFKNKNIKVLLE
+670 NK
-685 NNQLFYWIP
+685 LFYWIP
-694 EMTNHPL
+694 EMINHPL
-701 QKYVA
+701 QKYIA
-706 ASSMARSNSR
+706 DPSMARSSNKKR
-716 KSC
+716 KQ